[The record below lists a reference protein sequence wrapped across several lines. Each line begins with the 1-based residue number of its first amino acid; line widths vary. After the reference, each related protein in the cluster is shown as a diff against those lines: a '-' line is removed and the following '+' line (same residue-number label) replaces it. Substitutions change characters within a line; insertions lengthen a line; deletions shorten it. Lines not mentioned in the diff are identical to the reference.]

1 MLKIAI
7 YGKGGIGKSTISSN
21 LSAIISKS
29 GKKVLHVGCDPKGDS
44 TRNLMGRKIPTV
56 ISILKEKDNLN
67 REDIIYKGFNGI
79 ECVETGGPEA
89 GIGCAGRGII
99 TTMEELEDLKVF
111 DEERDVIV
119 YDVLGDVVCGGF
131 AVPMREK
138 YADVIYIVTSSEF
151 MSIFAANNIMKS
163 IKNFSKMKNIKFGGL
178 IHNQRNNNS
187 SINILK
193 IFADMTKSKIIG
205 EIPFS
210 KELIKSELNG
220 KTIAE
225 MYPNSNLYDNF
236 LELSEKILSNQDDV
250 SFSPLSEEEME
261 YLAAEILK
269 ENIYYE
275 EE

>member
-29 GKKVLHVGCDPKGDS
+29 GKKVLHIGCDPKGDS

-56 ISILKEKDNLN
+56 ISILKEKNNLI

-261 YLAAEILK
+261 YLAAETLK
-269 ENIYYE
+269 DNIY
-275 EE
+275 

>member
-21 LSAIISKS
+21 LSATISKN
-29 GKKVLHVGCDPKGDS
+29 GKKVLHIGCDPKGDS
-44 TRNLMGRKIPTV
+44 TRNLIGRKIPTV
-56 ISILKEKDNLN
+56 ISILKEKNNLD
-67 REDIIYKGFNGI
+67 REDIIFRGFNGI

-99 TTMEELEDLKVF
+99 TTMEELEDLKIF
-111 DEERDVIV
+111 DEERDIII

-138 YADVIYIVTSSEF
+138 YADVVYIVTSSEF

-163 IKNFSKMKNIKFGGL
+163 IKNFSEIKNIKFGGL

-225 MYPNSNLYDNF
+225 MYPNSNLYNNF
-236 LELSEKILSNQDDV
+236 LDLSEKILNNQNDIIP
-250 SFSPLSEEEME
+250 SPLSEDEME

-269 ENIYYE
+269 ENIYCKE
-275 EE
+275 E

>member
-1 MLKIAI
+1 
-7 YGKGGIGKSTISSN
+7 
-21 LSAIISKS
+21 
-29 GKKVLHVGCDPKGDS
+29 
-44 TRNLMGRKIPTV
+44 
-56 ISILKEKDNLN
+56 
-67 REDIIYKGFNGI
+67 
-79 ECVETGGPEA
+79 
-89 GIGCAGRGII
+89 
-99 TTMEELEDLKVF
+99 
-111 DEERDVIV
+111 
-119 YDVLGDVVCGGF
+119 
-131 AVPMREK
+131 
-138 YADVIYIVTSSEF
+138 
-151 MSIFAANNIMKS
+151 
-163 IKNFSKMKNIKFGGL
+163 MKNIKFGGL

-225 MYPNSNLYDNF
+225 MYPNSNLHNNF

>member
-44 TRNLMGRKIPTV
+44 TRNLMGKKIPTV
-56 ISILKEKDNLN
+56 ISILKEKNNLN
-67 REDIIYKGFNGI
+67 REDIIFEGFNGI

-99 TTMEELEDLKVF
+99 TTMEELEDLEVF

-151 MSIFAANNIMKS
+151 MSIFA
-163 IKNFSKMKNIKFGGL
+163 
-178 IHNQRNNNS
+178 
-187 SINILK
+187 
-193 IFADMTKSKIIG
+193 DMTKSKIIG

-225 MYPNSNLYDNF
+225 MYPNSNLYNNF
-236 LELSEKILSNQDDV
+236 LELSEKILNNQDDID
-250 SFSPLSEEEME
+250 FSPLSEEEME

>member
-21 LSAIISKS
+21 LSAIFSKS
-29 GKKVLHVGCDPKGDS
+29 GKKVLHIGCDPKGDS
-44 TRNLMGRKIPTV
+44 TRNLMGKKIPTV
-56 ISILKEKDNLN
+56 ISSLKEKNNLN
-67 REDIIYKGFNGI
+67 REDIIYEGFNGI

-99 TTMEELEDLKVF
+99 TTMEEL

-178 IHNQRNNNS
+178 IHNQRNNDSN
-187 SINILK
+187 INILK

-225 MYPNSNLYDNF
+225 MYPNSNLYNNF
-236 LELSEKILSNQDDV
+236 LELSEKILNNQDDID
-250 SFSPLSEEEME
+250 FSPLSEEEME

>member
-21 LSAIISKS
+21 LSAIFSKS
-29 GKKVLHVGCDPKGDS
+29 GKKVLHIGCDPKGDS
-44 TRNLMGRKIPTV
+44 TRNLMGKKIPTV
-56 ISILKEKDNLN
+56 ILKEKNNLN
-67 REDIIYKGFNGI
+67 REDIIYEGFNGI

-99 TTMEELEDLKVF
+99 TTMEELEDLEVF

-138 YADVIYIVTSSEF
+138 YADIIYIVTSSEF

-178 IHNQRNNNS
+178 IHNQRNNDSN
-187 SINILK
+187 INILK

-225 MYPNSNLYDNF
+225 MYPNSNLYNNF
-236 LELSEKILSNQDDV
+236 LELSEKILDNQDDID
-250 SFSPLSEEEME
+250 FSPLSEEEME

>member
-21 LSAIISKS
+21 LSATISKN
-29 GKKVLHVGCDPKGDS
+29 GKKVLHIGCDPKGDS
-44 TRNLMGRKIPTV
+44 TRNLIGRKIPTV
-56 ISILKEKDNLN
+56 ISILKEKNNLD
-67 REDIIYKGFNGI
+67 REDIIFRGFNGI

-89 GIGCAGRGII
+89 GVGCAGRGII
-99 TTMEELEDLKVF
+99 TTMEELEDLKIF
-111 DEERDVIV
+111 DEERDIII

-138 YADVIYIVTSSEF
+138 YADVVYIVTSSEF

-163 IKNFSKMKNIKFGGL
+163 IKNFSEIKNIKFGGL

-225 MYPNSNLYDNF
+225 MYPNSNLYNNF
-236 LELSEKILSNQDDV
+236 LDLSEKILNNQNDIIP
-250 SFSPLSEEEME
+250 SPLSEDEME

-269 ENIYYE
+269 ENIYCKE
-275 EE
+275 E